1 MLKKV
6 LNYVQLAILVFF
18 SKRIHDCGLSGWIG
32 AAAKAFG
39 WTMLASML
47 SGVLTLAAFLALLF
61 ASGFLRWR
69 GKVPITKPGTL
80 ELTEPYEAAWK
91 FGFLTF
97 QVLLL
102 LWFTR
107 CG

>member
-61 ASGFLRWR
+61 ARKFLRLR
-69 GKVPITKPGTL
+69 SVTITKPGTL